1 VAGPTLSAL
10 RNDALVVDT
19 DAATAE
25 NQRVPKNSRVP
36 SAVGAI
42 PVVGD
47 LMKQA
52 DNQAQWMQE
61 MIEQNARM
69 VSQFPTTMKNLN
81 DTLER
86 FNQTVARLDKVVT
99 TVESAA
105 DKFIGPLED
114 MAPKLERLVSVVD
127 IPSVRDIPDVLD
139 ALRKE
144 ALPALRAATDTQRQV
159 ALLATT
165 IDRVI
170 GVLSELPGAGIL
182 RRMATGRADAAD
194 ADS

>member
-1 VAGPTLSAL
+1 M
-10 RNDALVVDT
+10 VDT
-19 DAATAE
+19 DTVTAD
-25 NQRVPKNSRVP
+25 NQRVAKNSRVP
-36 SAVGAI
+36 SAVSAI
-42 PVVGD
+42 PLVGD
-47 LMKQA
+47 LVKQA

-69 VSQFPTTMKNLN
+69 VGQFPATMKNFN

-86 FNQTVARLDKVVT
+86 FNQTVARLDKVVS
-99 TVESAA
+99 TVEAA
-105 DKFIGPLED
+105 AEKIVGPIED

-127 IPSVRDIPDVLD
+127 IPSVRDIPEVLD

-159 ALLATT
+159 ALLSST

-170 GVLSELPGAGIL
+170 GVMSELPGAGIL
-182 RRMATGRADAAD
+182 RRIATGRPDASGVD
-194 ADS
+194 